1 MPSVEHE
8 TVVELLHRAPEL
20 AAILLASAGVTVPAG
35 TSAVIADSN
44 LSARK
49 PVALAAEAVI
59 VLAAPA
65 GKLAVVTE
73 VQKHP
78 PRKEKRRAWAAY
90 IAIAGVEHDCDAMLI
105 VIALRPDTARASGKL
120 IRTGHPEF
128 NLKPIVIGPG
138 STPRPGGPAAAE
150 LAVLGVLTGALDLND
165 PQARLAALRALARA
179 DPGRRAAY
187 TRVIRGTASDA
198 ARQALE
204 ELMTTLFGFRDEF
217 VDGLLDQ
224 GRAEGEARGQA
235 RGEARMLLRVLEA
248 RGFTVPGHIR
258 ERVTSCTDTAQLEA
272 WGELAATATSV
283 NEVFGD

>member
-1 MPSVEHE
+1 M
-8 TVVELLHRAPEL
+8 
-20 AAILLASAGVTVPAG
+20 
-35 TSAVIADSN
+35 
-44 LSARK
+44 
-49 PVALAAEAVI
+49 
-59 VLAAPA
+59 
-65 GKLAVVTE
+65 
-73 VQKHP
+73 
-78 PRKEKRRAWAAY
+78 
-90 IAIAGVEHDCDAMLI
+90 
-105 VIALRPDTARASGKL
+105 
-120 IRTGHPEF
+120 
-128 NLKPIVIGPG
+128 IGPG

-224 GRAEGEARGQA
+224 GRAEGEARGEARGQA

>member
-90 IAIAGVEHDCDAMLI
+90 VAIAGVEHDCDAMLI

-138 STPRPGGPAAAE
+138 STPRPDAAAGPAAAE
-150 LAVLGVLTGALDLND
+150 VAVLGALTGALDLDD
-165 PQARLAALRALARA
+165 PQARLAALHALARA
-179 DPGRRAAY
+179 EPSRRAAY
-187 TRVIRGTASDA
+187 TRVIRGSASQA

-204 ELMTTLFGFRDEF
+204 
-217 VDGLLDQ
+217 
-224 GRAEGEARGQA
+224 
-235 RGEARMLLRVLEA
+235 
-248 RGFTVPGHIR
+248 
-258 ERVTSCTDTAQLEA
+258 
-272 WGELAATATSV
+272 
-283 NEVFGD
+283 N